1 MPYFWPLLSVFSAC
15 LPLSLRTTARVT
27 VYLKEGLLAQRP
39 PFGWVGG
46 GQAESGTVTSTDEL
60 PLEWL

>member
-1 MPYFWPLLSVFSAC
+1 MLRTLPRPCLIC